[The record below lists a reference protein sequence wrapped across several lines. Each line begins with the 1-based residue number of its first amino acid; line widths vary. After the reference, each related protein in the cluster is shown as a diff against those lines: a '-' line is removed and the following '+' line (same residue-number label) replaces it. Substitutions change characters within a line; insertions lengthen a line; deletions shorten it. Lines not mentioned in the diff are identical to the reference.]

1 MKFRR
6 TICAL
11 LALALVL
18 AALPAMAAERGQ
30 LMRVANCKRTVLRA
44 DNTGKAKR
52 LARLP
57 AGALV
62 VYGGLTQGG
71 FRLVRWG
78 TQWGYVRSDC
88 LETAHRAV
96 RVAMKVW
103 LRTAPGEGGD
113 RLRKLKKGTTML
125 AVSDAENGYYC
136 VCYDGV
142 HGYVPAKSLRVAAPK
157 NGMKAVALEDCVVKL
172 DDGGT
177 RRVPALTALRC
188 FGRNASGQEYV
199 CVDGEYGFV
208 DLTRFHLAYD
218 KRRHRR

>member
-78 TQWGYVRSDC
+78 TQSRGCVKGAR
-88 LETAHRAV
+88 
-96 RVAMKVW
+96 KVW